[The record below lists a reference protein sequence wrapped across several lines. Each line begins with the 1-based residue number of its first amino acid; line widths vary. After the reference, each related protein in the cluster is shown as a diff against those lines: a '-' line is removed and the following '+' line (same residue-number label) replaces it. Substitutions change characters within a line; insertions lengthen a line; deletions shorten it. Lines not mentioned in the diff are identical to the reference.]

1 MSTQVGALRSL
12 RTANFALLWSAQV
25 ISGFGDKVTTF
36 ALAFVTWQ
44 LTHSALSTVLSI
56 VMATVPYA
64 VFGFLGGAVAD
75 ALGHRRAM
83 IACDLVRVAVIGAIP
98 ATLAL
103 DAPLAVPYLL
113 VLVSALC
120 STVFNPARMG
130 LVPDLVPR
138 EQLAASN
145 SMVYAS
151 DRTVEIVGA
160 VAAGAVVAVL
170 GASAFY
176 VDAATFALSAF
187 LLVRITTA
195 AHRSRPIRLFAVG
208 RDALDGLRFLS
219 DNAVLRANTV
229 FSLLAQL
236 SIPVLNGLTPVL
248 VFRDYGLGPEQFG
261 VVEAAQAAGA
271 VGAGLTLPSL
281 LSRQPKG
288 KLVIIGFAVYGAVLL
303 LIGAA
308 SSFTE
313 IAVLF
318 VAAGIANVLFY
329 VPNVTISQELAPTEL
344 RARVFGA
351 RMALLNLT
359 WLPVVLAA
367 GVVAESASARSL
379 IAVAGGFTLVVA
391 ILGSTV
397 RSLRNVR

>member
-1 MSTQVGALRSL
+1 MSTQIGALRSL

-25 ISGFGDKVTTF
+25 VSGFGDKVTIF

-44 LTHSALSTVLSI
+44 ITHSALSTVLSI

-83 IACDLVRVAVIGAIP
+83 IACDLIRVAVIGAIP
-98 ATLAL
+98 TTLAL
-103 DAPLAVPYLL
+103 AAPLAVPYLL
-113 VLVSALC
+113 VVVSALC

-151 DRTVEIVGA
+151 DRTVEIIGA
-160 VAAGAVVAVL
+160 AAAGAVVAVL

-195 AHRSRPIRLFAVG
+195 VRGSRPIRLLNVV

-219 DNAVLRANTV
+219 TNSVLRANTV

-288 KLVIIGFAVYGAVLL
+288 KLVIIGFAAYGAVLL

-308 SSFTE
+308 SSF
-313 IAVLF
+313 AVVTGLF

-351 RMALLNLT
+351 RMALLNVT
-359 WLPVVLAA
+359 WLPVVLAVGA
-367 GVVAESASARSL
+367 IAEFTSANVL
-379 IAVAGGFTLVVA
+379 IAAAGAFTLAVA
-391 ILGSTV
+391 IIGSFI
-397 RSLRNVR
+397 RSLREVE

>member
-1 MSTQVGALRSL
+1 MTTQVSALRSL
-12 RTANFALLWSAQV
+12 RTGNFALLWSAQV
-25 ISGFGDKVTTF
+25 ISSFGDKVTLF

-44 LTHSALSTVLSI
+44 ITHSALSTVLSI
-56 VMATVPYA
+56 VLATVPYA
-64 VFGFLGGAVAD
+64 VFGLFGGAVAD

-83 IACDLVRVAVIGAIP
+83 IACDLVRVAVIGVIP
-98 ATLAL
+98 ASLAL
-103 DAPLAVPYLL
+103 GMPLAVPYVL

-138 EQLAASN
+138 EQLASSN

-151 DRTVEIVGA
+151 DRTVEIVGS
-160 VAAGAVVAVL
+160 VVAGAIVAVL
-170 GASAFY
+170 GAAAFY
-176 VDAATFALSAF
+176 VDAATFALSA
-187 LLVRITTA
+187 LLLMRITTA
-195 AHRSRPIRLFAVG
+195 APAVRGLRLLRVG
-208 RDALDGLRFLS
+208 RDALEGLRFLV
-219 DNAVLRANTV
+219 DNSVLRANTI

-281 LSRQPKG
+281 LARQPKG
-288 KLVIIGFAVYGAVLL
+288 KLVIVGFAVYGAVLL

-308 SSFTE
+308 PTFA
-313 IAVLF
+313 IVALLF
-318 VAAGIANVLFY
+318 VGAGVANVLFY
-329 VPNVTISQELAPTEL
+329 IPNVTISQELAPTEL

-367 GVVAESASARSL
+367 GAIAEVTSANVL
-379 IAVAGGFTLVVA
+379 IAAAGAFTLAVA
-391 ILGSTV
+391 LIGSFIG
-397 RSLRNVR
+397 SLREVE